1 MAAPPE
7 VSIVVPVYDGEALIG
22 RCLESL
28 LGQRGHQVEVI
39 VVDDGSRDRTVEIA
53 TTYPVRVVRREH
65 AGVSA
70 ARNTGVA
77 CATAP
82 LIGFCDHD
90 DEWRQTKV
98 ARQVEHLR
106 RHPELVGV
114 LCRQEIVLAPGV
126 EHPAWLVRDWH
137 GELGGTHPLSGL
149 FRGDALVAVG
159 GFDEAIAS
167 GEDLD
172 LLVRLRER
180 GGELGVL
187 DERLLVRHVHEHNV
201 SHRTPSYAPGV
212 FEVFRRHA
220 RRSRV

>member
-1 MAAPPE
+1 
-7 VSIVVPVYDGEALIG
+7 
-22 RCLESL
+22 
-28 LGQRGHQVEVI
+28 VI

-53 TTYPVRVVRREH
+53 TTYPVRILRREH

-70 ARNTGVA
+70 ARNAGIA

-90 DEWRQTKV
+90 DEWRPTKV
-98 ARQVEHLR
+98 ARQVDHLR

-126 EHPAWLVRDWH
+126 ERPAWLVPDGRGD
-137 GELGGTHPLSGL
+137 LGGTHPLSGL
-149 FRGDALVAVG
+149 FRGDALVAVD
-159 GFDEAIAS
+159 GFDESIVD

-187 DERLLVRHVHEHNV
+187 DERLLVRHVHLDNV
-201 SHRTPSYAPGV
+201 SHRAPSYAPGV
-212 FEVFRRHA
+212 FEVLRRHA